1 MRVALC
7 KSPEMGIAQPTSILL
22 VEDYED
28 AREMYAEMFA
38 LTGYRVV
45 CARDGQEAL
54 DRASAERFDVIVM
67 DVALPKVDGIRVIQT
82 LRSRPETKGT
92 AIIALSATVGEQVE
106 QAAIAAGA
114 DMFCEKPCPPD
125 QLEADVRE
133 LLARR
138 RPDHQR

>member
-1 MRVALC
+1 MRVALREL
-7 KSPEMGIAQPTSILL
+7 PQMGTGQPISILL

-28 AREMYAEMFA
+28 AREMYAEMFS

-82 LRSRPETKGT
+82 LRSRPETKST
-92 AIIALSATVGEQVE
+92 AIIALSATVGELVHK
-106 QAAIAAGA
+106 AAIAAGA

-125 QLEADVRE
+125 QLEDDVRK

-138 RPDHQR
+138 KPDHQR

>member
-1 MRVALC
+1 VALR
-7 KSPEMGIAQPTSILL
+7 KLPEMETGQPPSILL

-28 AREMYAEMFA
+28 AREMYAEMFR

-67 DVALPKVDGIRVIQT
+67 DVALPKVDGIRAIQT
-82 LRSRPETKGT
+82 LRSSPETKT
-92 AIIALSATVGEQVE
+92 TVIIALSATVGEQIRAE
-106 QAAIAAGA
+106 AIAAGA

-125 QLEADVRE
+125 YLEAEVRR

-138 RPDHQR
+138 ELGYQR

>member
-1 MRVALC
+1 VALRNL
-7 KSPEMGIAQPTSILL
+7 PEMETGQPTSILL

-28 AREMYAEMFA
+28 AREMYAEMFR

-67 DVALPKVDGIRVIQT
+67 DIALPKVDGIRAIET
-82 LRSRPETKGT
+82 LRSKPETKT
-92 AIIALSATVGEQVE
+92 TVVIALSATVGDQIHA
-106 QAAIAAGA
+106 AAIAAGA
-114 DMFCEKPCPPD
+114 DMFYEKPCPPD
-125 QLEADVRE
+125 HLEEEIRK

-138 RPDHQR
+138 MSHPK